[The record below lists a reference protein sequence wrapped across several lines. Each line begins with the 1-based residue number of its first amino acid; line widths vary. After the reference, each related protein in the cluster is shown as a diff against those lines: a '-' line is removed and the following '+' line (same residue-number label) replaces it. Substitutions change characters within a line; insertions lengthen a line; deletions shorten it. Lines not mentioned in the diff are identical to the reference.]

1 MKFLSSEDTL
11 YLSYSLARNTVVM
24 SGVIPH
30 MLLKN
35 KLQKRIYRTVG
46 TLFAACLESLAH
58 HRHVASFSLFFR
70 YYFSK
75 RSFELTEMIPSLY
88 SRGRSTHYSE
98 RLHDF
103 SVTIPRCY
111 KDLYVNSFF
120 SLTAILWSS
129 LSSISWLVD
138 SSFFLNKYLADQ
150 IPPNV
155 FCVLRPCF
163 QLKLF
168 AC

>member
-1 MKFLSSEDTL
+1 MKFLSPEDTL

-58 HRHVASFSLFFR
+58 HRHVVSFSLFCR

-75 RSFELTEMIPSLY
+75 RLFELTELFPSLY
-88 SRGRSTHYSE
+88 SRGRSIHYSE
-98 RLHDF
+98 RLYDF
-103 SVTIPRCY
+103 SVTNLSTVFFMSQ
-111 KDLYVNSFF
+111 LYSG
-120 SLTAILWSS
+120 ILSVYR
-129 LSSISWLVD
+129 IVPFD
-138 SSFFLNKYLADQ
+138 
-150 IPPNV
+150 I
-155 FCVLRPCF
+155 
-163 QLKLF
+163 
-168 AC
+168 